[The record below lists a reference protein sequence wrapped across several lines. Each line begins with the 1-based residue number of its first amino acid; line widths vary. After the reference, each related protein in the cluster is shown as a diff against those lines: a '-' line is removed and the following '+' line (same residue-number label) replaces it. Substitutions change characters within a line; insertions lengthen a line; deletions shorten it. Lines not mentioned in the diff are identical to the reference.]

1 MPDVRGLSLSEL
13 HLWEIL
19 KMMKFAAVIACAGIS
34 SRMRD
39 FKPLMRVFEKTV
51 IENIIDSLGEAGIEE
66 IVVVT
71 GYKAELIAEHLRGK
85 NVKICVNQQY
95 LTTKMFDSLKIGIQ
109 ALTSNYDGVFLTPG
123 DVPLVAPETIR
134 AMEDAQGRIVIPS
147 CRERTGHPV
156 LISKNA
162 IEKIVAY
169 EGSDGL
175 RGALRK
181 MQDKTS
187 LVPVDDVGILLDADT
202 PKEFAAL
209 RKEAIRRKSKGTLWP
224 EIKISIA
231 KYNTLLTPETAQ
243 LLELI
248 ENTGS
253 IQTASGCMHMAYSHA
268 WKKLNAMEK
277 EIGYKL
283 TERFPGGTS
292 GGGSQLTEKGKRLL
306 KAYQEYLDEVRQYA
320 ETLFYEKFTKD
331 LRE

>member
-1 MPDVRGLSLSEL
+1 MPDVQGLSLSEL
-13 HLWEIL
+13 HIREIL
-19 KMMKFAAVIACAGIS
+19 IMMKFAAVIACAGIS

-71 GYKAELIAEHLRGK
+71 GYKADLIAEHLKDK
-85 NVKICVNQQY
+85 NIKICVNREY

-109 ALTSNYDGVFLTPG
+109 ALKGDYDGVFLTPG

-134 AMEDAQGRIVIPS
+134 AMEDACGRIVIPS

-156 LISKNA
+156 LIYREA
-162 IEKIVAY
+162 IEKIMDY
-169 EGSDGL
+169 GGSDGL

-181 MQDKTS
+181 MQEETT
-187 LVPVDDVGILLDADT
+187 LIPVDDVGILLDADT

-209 RKEAIRRKSKGTLWP
+209 RKEAIRRKSRGTLWP

-268 WKKLNAMEK
+268 WKKLNAMEN

-306 KAYQEYLDEVRQYA
+306 KAYQEYLDEIRQYA
-320 ETLFYEKFTKD
+320 ENLFYEKFTKD